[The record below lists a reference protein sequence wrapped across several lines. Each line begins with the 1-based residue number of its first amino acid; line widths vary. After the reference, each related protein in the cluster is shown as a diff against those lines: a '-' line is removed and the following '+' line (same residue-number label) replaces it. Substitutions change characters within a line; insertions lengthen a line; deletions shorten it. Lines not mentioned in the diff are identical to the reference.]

1 MATALVTGANRGIG
15 LELVRLLAGA
25 GWDVIAACRHRSID
39 LDALGV
45 RVEPLDLADDGS
57 SAELAARLGGT
68 RIDLLINN
76 AGILRDDGLDPLD
89 PDAIR
94 RQFEVNALG
103 PLQVT
108 AALRGNLARGSRV
121 VLVTSRMG
129 SMADNG
135 SGGFYGYRMSKA
147 ALNAAGV
154 SLARDLEPEGV
165 AVLLVHP
172 GFVRTEM
179 TGGRGDVEPR
189 DAAADILRRV
199 SDMDSAA
206 SGIWVHAATGEP
218 IPW

>member
-15 LELVRLLAGA
+15 LELARLLVGA

-39 LDALGV
+39 LDELGC
-45 RVEPLDLADDGS
+45 RVETLDVADDA
-57 SAELAARLGGT
+57 SAPALAARLGDVT
-68 RIDLLINN
+68 IDLLINN
-76 AGILRDDGLDPLD
+76 AGVLDADELGSLD
-89 PDAIR
+89 LESIR

-103 PLQVT
+103 PLKIT

-129 SMADNG
+129 SMADNS
-135 SGGFYGYRMSKA
+135 SGGYYGYRMSKA

-154 SLARDLEPEGV
+154 SLARDLADDGIS
-165 AVLLVHP
+165 VLLVHP

-189 DAAADILRRV
+189 DAAANILRRV
-199 SDMDSAA
+199 SEMDPAD
-206 SGIWVHAATGEP
+206 SGAWVHAGTGEP
-218 IPW
+218 LPW